1 MFLEWFYKKKDFK
14 IFFLNFYSKNLFNFQ
29 LSTAIL
35 EKLILNLKLVKRL
48 SRLKNDVKPFMRD
61 L

>member
-1 MFLEWFYKKKDFK
+1 MYLEWFKKKDFK
-14 IFFLNFYSKNLFNFQ
+14 FYFFKFYSKNLFNFQ

-35 EKLILNLKLVKRL
+35 EKLILNLKLAKRL